1 VKLIKKDLCVNC
13 GYLHWDVSDRRDDLG
28 YTIRRTE
35 LGEYWRNRISN
46 GEKFEGISQEVEEL
60 FKISCLRNQWL
71 FAKSIPASKDIQYA
85 DIKSL
90 ASKRKCLYFTKYEP
104 GYGPEEHK
112 EIQVREKDRRII
124 FKATIIGAVIGAL
137 AAIFAQIFYV
147 IITG

>member
-1 VKLIKKDLCVNC
+1 M
-13 GYLHWDVSDRRDDLG
+13 GH
-28 YTIRRTE
+28 TIRRTE

-46 GEKFEGISQEVEEL
+46 GENFEGISQEVEEL

-71 FAKSIPASKDIQYA
+71 FAKSIPSSKDIQYT

-112 EIQVREKDRRII
+112 EIQGREKDRRTIL
-124 FKATIIGAVIGAL
+124 KATIIGAVIGAL
-137 AAIFAQIFYV
+137 AAIFAQIIYV